1 MTGQTYG
8 NTGIRQK
15 VIEEIRAI
23 AKLCDVESVKLFGS
37 RARGDY
43 RDRSDI
49 DLAVYGGKTVEFAL
63 AVDEET
69 STLLKYDIVDMG
81 TSMQQEL
88 RESIEKEG
96 KIIYE
101 KIR

>member
-1 MTGQTYG
+1 MAGQMYE
-8 NTGIRQK
+8 NTGIKQK
-15 VIEEIRAI
+15 VIEEIQVI
-23 AKLCDVESVKLFGS
+23 AQTYDVELVKLFGS

-43 RDRSDI
+43 KDRSDI
-49 DLAVYGGKTVEFAL
+49 DLAVWGGKTEEFAL

-81 TSMQQEL
+81 ASLQQEL

-101 KIR
+101 KV

>member
-1 MTGQTYG
+1 MAGQMYG
-8 NTGIRQK
+8 NTGIKQK
-15 VIEEIRAI
+15 VIDEIQAI
-23 AKLCDVESVKLFGS
+23 AKTYDVELVKLFGS

-43 RDRSDI
+43 KDRSDI
-49 DLAVYGGKTVEFAL
+49 DLAVCGGKTGEFAL
-63 AVDEET
+63 AVDENT

-81 TSMQQEL
+81 TSLQQEL

-101 KIR
+101 KV